1 MKNFFKICH
10 SKCASSEVELLKC
23 VPACMRAHVCV
34 AGVIRVLGEGG
45 SIRVLLNWFRGTDK
59 EMYLLERRPAAQGGE
74 VIVGE
79 QRAIEGDS

>member
-1 MKNFFKICH
+1 MC
-10 SKCASSEVELLKC
+10 
-23 VPACMRAHVCV
+23 ACMHARTRVCV